1 MNVGACRFMAIQ
13 PLPKGVAF
21 GPEFIY
27 ILDTVSKTTRF

>member
-1 MNVGACRFMAIQ
+1 MNVGACRFMAMW

-27 ILDTVSKTTRF
+27 ILYTVSKTMRF